1 MATVGT
7 QRGARLV
14 GAAVRR
20 PTAPRFLRGAAQ
32 FLDDVQLPGLLQAAL
47 LRSTHAHARVRAIDV
62 APALAL
68 PGVHAAL
75 TAAEVA
81 PRTGPLPAPLV
92 TATQK
97 QKSCPVL
104 STDKVRYVGEPLAII
119 AADSRYLAEDAVERI
134 AVDYEVLPAVTDME
148 RALDAAAPLLYED
161 WGDNVAFTG
170 EVRGGDF
177 EQALAEADV
186 VLRERFYLARCSGVP
201 MEPRGA
207 IAAFDGA
214 TGDLTLWSSTQV
226 PHDLRSVTAEVLG
239 LPAHRIRVLVPD
251 VGGGFGNKDHTYPEE
266 ILVCLLAM
274 ELGRPVK
281 WVEDRREHLLATVH
295 AREQIQRLELAAR
308 RDGTILGVRSQII
321 ADTGANIQAR
331 GPGPVS
337 ISLISTPG
345 PYRFAHYHATARGVV
360 TNKTPFGGYRGY
372 GNPQSVFTMERM
384 VDLLAR
390 HLGLDPAEVRL
401 RNLIQPDEMPFATAA
416 GRRYDSGDYPEALR
430 KVLALVDYP
439 YWRAEQARLRAEGRY
454 VGIGLALNV
463 ESTGLGPAAIME
475 RLGWRVGG
483 HDSAVIRM
491 ADDASVTVYMG
502 TPTMGQGLDL
512 AVAQLCADALGCG
525 LESVRVVWNDTAQ
538 TPYSGLGTIASRAAA
553 VVGSAVVQ
561 AARGIRDKLLA
572 VAAHQLEVAPDD
584 LELVEGRAQVRG
596 TDRGIPVTELAHQL
610 HSGFHL
616 PPGVPPGLQEQAVF
630 EPQALAFAYMSQAAV
645 VEVDPET
652 GGVTI
657 LRYAGVDDCGT
668 VVNPAEVEGQL
679 VGGIAQGLGEALLE
693 ELVYTEDGQLLSG
706 SLMDYLLPTAV
717 EVPSIALGHQ
727 EVPSPHFE
735 LGIKGVGEAGVITPP
750 AVIANAV
757 ADALAPFGVQVTRVP
772 VTPSY
777 LRELLDRAA
786 GDGRGTTE
794 AP

>member
-1 MATVGT
+1 MATVRAP
-7 QRGARLV
+7 RGPRLV

-20 PTAPRFLRGAAQ
+20 PTAPRFLRGVAQ

-47 LRSTHAHARVRAIDV
+47 LRSPHAHARVRAIDV

-75 TAAEVA
+75 TAADVA
-81 PRTGPLPAPLV
+81 PRTAPLPAPLV

-104 STDKVRYVGEPLAII
+104 STDKVRYVGEPLAIVA
-119 AADSRYLAEDAVERI
+119 AADRYLAEDAVERI

-148 RALDAAAPLLYED
+148 RALDGGATLLYDD

-186 VLRERFYLARCSGVP
+186 VLRERFSLARCSGVP
-201 MEPRGA
+201 LETRGA
-207 IAAFDGA
+207 IAAFDQV

-226 PHDLRSVTAEVLG
+226 PHDLRSVAAEVLG
-239 LPAHRIRVLVPD
+239 LPTHHVRVLVPD

-274 ELGRPVK
+274 QLGRPVK
-281 WVEDRREHLLATVH
+281 WLEDRREHLLATVH
-295 AREQIQRLELAAR
+295 AREQIQRLELAAK
-308 RDGTILGVRSQII
+308 RDGTILGVRSEII
-321 ADTGANIQAR
+321 ADAGANVNAR

-337 ISLISTPG
+337 ISLITTPG
-345 PYRFAHYHATARGVV
+345 PYRFAHYHGTARGVV

-401 RNLIQPDEMPFATAA
+401 RNMIQPAEMPFTSAA

-430 KVLALVDYP
+430 KVLALIEYP
-439 YWRAEQARLRAEGRY
+439 RWRAEQARLREQGRY
-454 VGIGLALNV
+454 VGIGMALNV

-483 HDSAVIRM
+483 HDTAIVRM
-491 ADDASVTVYMG
+491 ADDATVTVYIG
-502 TPTMGQGLDL
+502 TPTMGQGLDVT
-512 AVAQLCADALGCG
+512 VAQICADVLDRR
-525 LESVRVVWNDTAQ
+525 LEDVRVVWNDTAQ

-553 VVGSAVVQ
+553 VVGSAVVG

-584 LELVEGRAQVRG
+584 LELVEGRVQVRG
-596 TDRGIPVTELAHQL
+596 TDRGVPLTELARQL
-610 HSGFHL
+610 HSGFRL
-616 PPGVPPGLQEQAVF
+616 PPGVSPGLHEQAVF
-630 EPQALAFAYMSQAAV
+630 EPPALAFAYMSQAAV

-652 GGVTI
+652 GAIAV

-668 VVNPAEVEGQL
+668 VINPAEVEGQL
-679 VGGIAQGLGEALLE
+679 TGGIAQGLGEALLE

-717 EVPSIALGHQ
+717 DVPPIALAHLA
-727 EVPSPHFE
+727 VPTPHFE

-757 ADALAPFGVQVTRVP
+757 ADALAPFGVQITRVP
-772 VTPSY
+772 VTPGY
-777 LRELLDRAA
+777 VRELLDRAGSPEPIVSA
-786 GDGRGTTE
+786 G
-794 AP
+794 A